1 MRKTIIIYGF
11 AMAAL
16 VGLLKLV
23 EYKYLIRDIPLEF
36 YIGLVALLFTA
47 LGIWAGLRLT
57 RRRVIEISAPFEV
70 NETNLQKLGI
80 SKREYDYIEAGGA
93 LVRGL
98 LAGERTAFPWALAL
112 ERRMHP
118 APPVGERA

>member
-47 LGIWAGLRLT
+47 LGI
-57 RRRVIEISAPFEV
+57 
-70 NETNLQKLGI
+70 
-80 SKREYDYIEAGGA
+80 
-93 LVRGL
+93 
-98 LAGERTAFPWALAL
+98 
-112 ERRMHP
+112 
-118 APPVGERA
+118 